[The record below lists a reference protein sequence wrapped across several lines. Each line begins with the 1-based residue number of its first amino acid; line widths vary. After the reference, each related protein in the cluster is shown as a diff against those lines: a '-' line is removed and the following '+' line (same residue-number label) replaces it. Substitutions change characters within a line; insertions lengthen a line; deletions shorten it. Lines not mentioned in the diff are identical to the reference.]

1 MDNRLLISCHNIIA
15 GNLNSSYYHET
26 LQQYRLVDYF
36 LINRLSDRQVD
47 LKEYTVVDDAVNLS
61 GHLPIN
67 VKIDL
72 NFVFLTQTSKTD
84 DNLHNQCIQFDR
96 KCCNKQD
103 YYDVTGLLCNSKIC
117 QLYSNIELLKEN
129 DHEVFHKLST
139 VIVY

>member
-1 MDNRLLISCHNIIA
+1 
-15 GNLNSSYYHET
+15 
-26 LQQYRLVDYF
+26 
-36 LINRLSDRQVD
+36 
-47 LKEYTVVDDAVNLS
+47 VNLS

-129 DHEVFHKLST
+129 DHEVFHKLSLQSLCT
-139 VIVY
+139 RESDPLHDAAYLINSYVLIEINNIYEELVSVLQLAASETIPFKRVNIEEFWWNE